1 MTIVEIIIRGLT
13 KGLRGDGSGGR
24 IAPSIGQKLL
34 V

>member
-1 MTIVEIIIRGLT
+1 MTIVEIIIRELT

-24 IAPSIGQKLL
+24 LGVSIGQKLL

>member
-13 KGLRGDGSGGR
+13 KGFRGDGSGG
-24 IAPSIGQKLL
+24 SLSGST